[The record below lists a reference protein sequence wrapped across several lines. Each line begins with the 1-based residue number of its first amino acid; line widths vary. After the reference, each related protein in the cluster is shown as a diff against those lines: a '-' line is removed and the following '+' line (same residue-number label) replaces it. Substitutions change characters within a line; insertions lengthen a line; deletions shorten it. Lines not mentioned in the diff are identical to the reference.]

1 MAFTTGTAADHI
13 DLLDKLCTY
22 LTVTLGTPWTSL
34 AYTAGTKRATA
45 AVVNT
50 AGTGY
55 NVGDT
60 ITLTGGTFTQA
71 VVLTVL
77 TLVGGPGTGVA
88 TVSITTAGV
97 YTATPGNPVAQGSSS
112 GGGSGADFTM
122 AFNYVPTDLA
132 TVNLR
137 APGNGT
143 GSEVFVNLD
152 TPSNQGNGY
161 YGWRIYGATGYTASV
176 PHGSQ
181 PGASTPVFFNLS
193 NTTLTYWFYANSR
206 RVVVVVKSGTSYVSM
221 YAGFILP
228 NALPS
233 EYPQP
238 NCVVASYPSLTS
250 PGFNNAMNSSI
261 ADPGEGAAYYYTR
274 STGTWRAIENQASAS
289 SSIWPSTGQRAFM
302 WPHKTGI
309 SQSTSVQTSPD
320 DWGAAGF
327 HLMKTNALG
336 ESVLI
341 QCQIVD
347 MVDGGMVGA
356 LEGVFSTT
364 GFGRVT
370 EQTLTSGSRT
380 WRLFQRASRNQPGD
394 FFAVEEV

>member
-13 DLLDKLCTY
+13 DLLDKLRTY

-45 AVVNT
+45 AAVNDGGSDY
-50 AGTGY
+50 AV
-55 NVGDT
+55 NNT

-71 VVLTVL
+71 VVLTV
-77 TLVGGPGTGVA
+77 TSVSAGAVTGVN
-88 TVSITTAGV
+88 ITTAGV
-97 YTATPGNPVAQGSSS
+97 YSVTPSNPVAQGSTT
-112 GGGSGADFTM
+112 GSGTGATFNMT
-122 AFNYVPTDLA
+122 FNYIPTDLVS
-132 TVNLR
+132 VNLR
-137 APGNGT
+137 GPGNGS
-143 GSEVFVNLD
+143 GSEAFVNID
-152 TPSNQGNGY
+152 TPSDSGNGY
-161 YGWRIYGATGYTASV
+161 YAWRIYGATGYVAST

-193 NTTLTYWFYANSR
+193 QNTMTYWFYANSR
-206 RVVVVVKSGTSYVSM
+206 RFIVVVKTGTNYMSM

-238 NCVVASYPSLTS
+238 NCIIASYPSLDV
-250 PGFNNAMNSSI
+250 PGVNNARNSSI
-261 ADPGEGAAYYYTR
+261 ADPGDGAALYYTR
-274 STGTWRAIENQASAS
+274 GAGTWREIENQASS
-289 SSIWPSTGQRAFM
+289 TSSILPRTGQRAFM
-302 WPHKTGI
+302 WPHKTGL
-309 SQSTSVQTSPD
+309 SQSASGQTTPD
-320 DWGAAGF
+320 DWSAAGF

-341 QCQIVD
+341 QCQIFD
-347 MVDGGMVGA
+347 MVDAVSVGA

-364 GFGRVT
+364 GFGRTT

-380 WRLFQRASRNQPGD
+380 WRLFQRVNRNQPGD
-394 FFAVEEV
+394 FYAIEEV